1 MAISRHKLQRS
12 FIRSDRQVEGEGVL
26 RLLLLSVMLAMPLVT
41 LAYLKIHDMRLG
53 YEMKEIQ
60 DRIRREEELTRA
72 LELERSRLS
81 RPEVVQQWATEAG
94 FVPTKATNL
103 VKRPFTPEDQRVAK
117 LRPVP
122 SA

>member
-1 MAISRHKLQRS
+1 M
-12 FIRSDRQVEGEGVL
+12 
-26 RLLLLSVMLAMPLVT
+26 LLLSIAIAMPLVT

-53 YEMKEIQ
+53 YEMREIQ
-60 DRIRREEELTRA
+60 DRIRREEELARA

-81 RPEVVQQWATEAG
+81 RPEVVQQWAQEAG

-103 VKRPFTPEDQRVAK
+103 VKRPFTPEDQRIAK

-122 SA
+122 SG

>member
-1 MAISRHKLQRS
+1 LRRS
-12 FIRSDRQVEGEGVL
+12 FVASDRQVEGEGIL
-26 RLLLLSVMLAMPLVT
+26 RIVLLSIAIAMPLVT

-81 RPEVVQQWATEAG
+81 RPEIVQQWANDAG
-94 FVPTKATNL
+94 FIPVKTANL
-103 VKRPFTPEDQRVAK
+103 VRRQFTPEDQRIAK
-117 LRPVP
+117 LRPVF
-122 SA
+122 SN

>member
-1 MAISRHKLQRS
+1 MAISRHKLHRS
-12 FIRSDRQVEGEGVL
+12 FISSDRQVEGEGVI
-26 RLLLLSVMLAMPLVT
+26 RMLLLSIAIAMPLVT

-53 YEMKEIQ
+53 YEMREIQ
-60 DRIRREEELTRA
+60 DRIRREEELARA

-81 RPEVVQQWATEAG
+81 RPEVVQQWAQEAG

-103 VKRPFTPEDQRVAK
+103 VKRPFTPEDQRIAK

-122 SA
+122 SG